1 MTGSAIDIGSRL
13 ELFVD
18 DYLIES
24 MDGADLKLHKPVAR
38 EIALQHDQLWE
49 GDATWCP
56 VIIKDGD
63 RYRMWY
69 RAGTDTKSAAIGR
82 KSLGSKPFYSVG
94 YAESTDGINW
104 ERPNLGLYEFEGST
118 DNNVLMDSTVCHNL
132 SVFIDGRPGTPDSE
146 RYKAVAKGPE
156 KISDR
161 STLRG
166 LVSADGIHWNVV
178 ESDPL
183 IVAPDDNWPMFD
195 SPNISF
201 WNDLEQQYELFA
213 RGWLPTPPQLHT
225 DHTRLGSGYRT
236 IRRSVSKDFVNWSDF
251 EMIDMGD
258 SDPEHLYTNAATPY
272 FRAPHIY
279 LMFPKRFVTNRTFF
293 EDADAHGLSEATF
306 MTSRDTLHWD
316 RRFME
321 GFIRPGLDP
330 DNWNERNMAIG
341 TGVVPTGP
349 GEISLYYVEN
359 WRHASSRT
367 RRGVLRTDGFVS
379 VNAGWG
385 EGEFVTKP
393 FTFAGSSLVM
403 NYSTSV
409 AGHVRFEIDDGE
421 TTLASGEIFGDEI
434 ERTVEWDGGADLST
448 MAGKMVRLRVNL
460 KEADLY
466 SIHFV

>member
-24 MDGADLKLHKPVAR
+24 MDGTELKLHKPVAR
-38 EIALQHDQLWE
+38 EIALQHDRPWE

-56 VIIKDGD
+56 VVIKDGD
-63 RYRMWY
+63 RYKMWY
-69 RAGTDTKSAAIGR
+69 RAGTDTRSAVTGKQALPAR
-82 KSLGSKPFYSVG
+82 PTYTVA
-94 YAESTDGINW
+94 YAESTDGIQW
-104 ERPNLGLYEFEGST
+104 QRPSLGIYEFEGST
-118 DNNVLMDSTVCHNL
+118 DNNILMDSEVCHNL
-132 SVFIDGRPGTPDSE
+132 SVFIDGRPGTPDTE
-146 RYKAVAKGPE
+146 RYKAIAKGSE
-156 KISDR
+156 KVADR
-161 STLRG
+161 GTLRG
-166 LVSADGIHWNVV
+166 LVSADGIHWRVT
-178 ESDPL
+178 EPDPL
-183 IVAPDDNWPMFD
+183 IVAPDDNWAMFD
-195 SPNISF
+195 SPNIVF
-201 WNDLEQQYELFA
+201 WDDLKQRYQLFA
-213 RGWLPTPPQLHT
+213 RGWLPNPPGLHSGSS
-225 DHTRLGSGYRT
+225 RGSGYRT
-236 IRRSVSKDFVNWSDF
+236 IRRSVSEDFVNWSEF

-258 SDPEHLYTNAATPY
+258 SEPEHLYTNAATPY

-279 LMFPKRFVTNRTFF
+279 LMFPKRFVTDRTFF
-293 EDADAHGLSEATF
+293 EDADAPGLSEATF

-330 DNWNERNMAIG
+330 NNWNERNMAIG

-385 EGEFVTKP
+385 GGEFVTKP
-393 FTFAGSSLVM
+393 FTFEGSNLVM

-421 TTLASGEIFGDEI
+421 TTLASGETFGDEI
-434 ERTVEWDGGADLST
+434 ERTVEWDGGADLSALT
-448 MAGKMVRLRVNL
+448 GKGVRLRVNM

-466 SIHFV
+466 SIRFS